1 MSTPANRTQ
10 ALTQTILQHYAAGD
24 YSQVEAIARE
34 LVSLS
39 PEDGF
44 AWKALGTALCSQ
56 NRFDEAVP
64 ALQQAVQRMPN
75 NAEAWSNLAQALK
88 ILGRLEESIGA
99 LQNALRRAPQDAN
112 LYNLLGGTLADYG
125 QLDQAF
131 ASYRRALELDP
142 YNLAAFSNMLLGYQY
157 HPASDP
163 AFVKAEALRFGET
176 VRRMATPYTDWPN
189 TPDPQRPLNIGLVS
203 ADFGSHPVGRFL
215 QGILGRLDQTRYRIV
230 AYSNR
235 NDVEDAI
242 TRHIRRKVFL
252 WRAVWGK
259 VDAEVAALIRADQID
274 ILVDLAGHTGGNRLS
289 LFAWKP
295 APVQVTWL
303 GFFATTGVAE
313 IDYILADRC
322 VLPEDE
328 TNHFVEAPWYLPD
341 AYYCY
346 TRPGILVPV
355 NPLPALQNGY
365 VTFGCFNNLTKV
377 SDAVIACWGR
387 ILSAVPTARL
397 FLKTSQLK
405 DAKFCARLQQRLA
418 AHGIGAERVML
429 EPSSDRKTYLEAY
442 HRVDIALDPFPFPG
456 GATTVEGLWMGVPVV
471 TLRGNRFIAHQG
483 ETILQAAGLPEWIA
497 ADQDEYVAKAV
508 QFAGQLEALAAL
520 RARLRPDVALSPI
533 FDTRRFASNLE
544 TAFRGMWTAWV
555 EHLNPIVVS

>member
-328 TNHFVEAPWYLPD
+328 TNHFVEAPGICPMPTT
-341 AYYCY
+341 ATPGRASSCRS
-346 TRPGILVPV
+346 TPCRP
-355 NPLPALQNGY
+355 
-365 VTFGCFNNLTKV
+365 CK
-377 SDAVIACWGR
+377 
-387 ILSAVPTARL
+387 TA
-397 FLKTSQLK
+397 TSP
-405 DAKFCARLQQRLA
+405 LA
-418 AHGIGAERVML
+418 ASTTSPRSPT
-429 EPSSDRKTYLEAY
+429 PSSPA
-442 HRVDIALDPFPFPG
+442 G
-456 GATTVEGLWMGVPVV
+456 GASSRPCPQPACSSRRASSKTPNSARACSNAWPRTASVPS
-471 TLRGNRFIAHQG
+471 A
-483 ETILQAAGLPEWIA
+483 
-497 ADQDEYVAKAV
+497 
-508 QFAGQLEALAAL
+508 
-520 RARLRPDVALSPI
+520 
-533 FDTRRFASNLE
+533 
-544 TAFRGMWTAWV
+544 
-555 EHLNPIVVS
+555 